1 MEQIIIGREFS
12 NQTSPFQ
19 KYDRFKCS
27 LFAVSDVV
35 MIWNIKYGTL
45 QSWQTLDKIIEKQ
58 SSLLSYSRS
67 RGAGCVCCIPGFI
80 CIGFHHLVAVC
91 QFSIDRSSLASALGQ
106 LDSTAK

>member
-1 MEQIIIGREFS
+1 MTDL
-12 NQTSPFQ
+12 N
-19 KYDRFKCS
+19 
-27 LFAVSDVV
+27 AVFLPYSDVV